1 MCIQRK
7 VGGDTMNKT
16 RPNRVYCRVTDE
28 ELEEIKQCVETSG
41 MTRQDWL
48 LCAVKAF
55 IKGGDTSQKEV
66 VTPSTDVK
74 PNTKLCPECGAAM
87 QIKMAV
93 VANSGVVRTTLDV
106 IIQEIGMVINYAYC
120 IDCQGAWLFK
130 SQRQIH

>member
-1 MCIQRK
+1 MSGEGRYIL
-7 VGGDTMNKT
+7 TLPLKT
-16 RPNRVYCRVTDE
+16 ELYQEHILEKRFRLGE

-66 VTPSTDVK
+66 VTPLSDVK

-87 QIKMAV
+87 QIK
-93 VANSGVVRTTLDV
+93 NGRRGKFWGCTNFPRCHHTEDWN
-106 IIQEIGMVINYAYC
+106 G
-120 IDCQGAWLFK
+120 D
-130 SQRQIH
+130 